1 MGSCSP
7 FGAAVTVSSRE
18 FSPRR
23 GIVVDRQDQNDA
35 LIPIE
40 NKKRTDLVSQENNA
54 HKIEVEK
61 QRGGDK
67 MYSNTISTQ
76 DNTDDAQGAYL

>member
-23 GIVVDRQDQNDA
+23 GIVVDWQDQNDA

-40 NKKRTDLVSQENNA
+40 RIENYTSDSRDNNT
-54 HKIEVEK
+54 HKIEREE
-61 QRGGDK
+61 DK
-67 MYSNTISTQ
+67 VYSNTISTRCI
-76 DNTDDAQGAYL
+76 TDDA